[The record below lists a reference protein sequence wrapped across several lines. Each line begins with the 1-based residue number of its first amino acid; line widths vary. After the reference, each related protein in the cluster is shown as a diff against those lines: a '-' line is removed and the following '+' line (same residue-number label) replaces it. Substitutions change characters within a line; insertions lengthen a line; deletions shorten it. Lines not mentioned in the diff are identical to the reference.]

1 MLCTADKTY
10 IVRSVVLSNSVLVVT
25 PDPADEDAYDDGDE
39 PLKDVAIRDQLSE
52 VIELVPCVPRLHK
65 LNAFLRGREY
75 DEGHEDEESMSEDED
90 GIVV

>member
-39 PLKDVAIRDQLSE
+39 LKDVAIRDQLSE

-65 LNAFLRGREY
+65 LNTFLRGREY

-90 GIVV
+90 VIVV